1 MVIIFAYFHTCELC
15 VGCYSAALLELF
27 SWC

>member
-1 MVIIFAYFHTCELC
+1 MVIIFAYFHTGELY
-15 VGCYSAALLELF
+15 VGCYSAVLLELF